1 MEPKLVCEVRFTEWT
16 KDGGL
21 RHPIFIGLR
30 GDKKPTD
37 VHREEEAALEGD
49 GAADVD
55 PPGDEDVETRTAK
68 GGAAAKGS
76 AKAGA
81 ALARDAEPREVRLCN
96 LRKVFWPD
104 DGYTK
109 GDLIAYYDA
118 VAPLF
123 LPYLRDRPVVLTR
136 FPDGIKGKS
145 FFQKDAPVFTPDW
158 VRTESVYSKDSDR
171 DIRFFVLDDAESLRY
186 VANLGTIPIHMWS
199 ARSGSLE
206 RPDWMVLDLD
216 PKGAPFTDVIEVA
229 VALRKLLE
237 ELELPSHVKTS
248 GATGLHILIPLG
260 RRYTHEEC
268 KTFARLL
275 AMLAQQ
281 AKPEIST
288 LARPLHARAGKVY
301 IDWGQNGHGIT
312 IVAPYSL
319 RPLPGAPASCPLR
332 WNEVKRGLDPASF
345 NLKTLPKRFE
355 KIEDPL
361 SGVMGKGIDMAEA
374 IVAIEELMQRGKEE
388 A

>member
-1 MEPKLVCEVRFTEWT
+1 
-16 KDGGL
+16 
-21 RHPIFIGLR
+21 
-30 GDKKPTD
+30 
-37 VHREEEAALEGD
+37 
-49 GAADVD
+49 
-55 PPGDEDVETRTAK
+55 
-68 GGAAAKGS
+68 
-76 AKAGA
+76 
-81 ALARDAEPREVRLCN
+81 
-96 LRKVFWPD
+96 
-104 DGYTK
+104 
-109 GDLIAYYDA
+109 
-118 VAPLF
+118 
-123 LPYLRDRPVVLTR
+123 
-136 FPDGIKGKS
+136 
-145 FFQKDAPVFTPDW
+145 
-158 VRTESVYSKDSDR
+158 
-171 DIRFFVLDDAESLRY
+171 
-186 VANLGTIPIHMWS
+186 
-199 ARSGSLE
+199 
-206 RPDWMVLDLD
+206 MVLDLD

-237 ELELPSHVKTS
+237 ELDLPSHVKTS

-260 RRYTHEEC
+260 RRYTHDEC

-332 WNEVKRGLDPASF
+332 WNEVKRSLDPAAF

-374 IVAIEELMQRGKEE
+374 IVAIEELMQRAKEE